1 MMKGN
6 KMETLIVSGGEIELR
21 FLQNYCTEH
30 QNLLIIAVDK
40 GLEALHHL
48 NILPNHIVGDL
59 DSINSTILKFYQ
71 NNPKITIHQYIPE
84 KDFTDTDIALNLA
97 ISLQSSKI
105 TILRCLGQ
113 TF

>member
-1 MMKGN
+1 
-6 KMETLIVSGGEIELR
+6 METLIISGGEIELR
-21 FLQNYCTEH
+21 FLKKYCAEH
-30 QNLLIIAVDK
+30 ENQLIIAVDK

-59 DSINSTILKFYQ
+59 DSADSSILKFYQ
-71 NNPKITIHQYIPE
+71 NNPQITIHQYIPE
-84 KDFTDTDIALNLA
+84 KDLTDTDIALNLA